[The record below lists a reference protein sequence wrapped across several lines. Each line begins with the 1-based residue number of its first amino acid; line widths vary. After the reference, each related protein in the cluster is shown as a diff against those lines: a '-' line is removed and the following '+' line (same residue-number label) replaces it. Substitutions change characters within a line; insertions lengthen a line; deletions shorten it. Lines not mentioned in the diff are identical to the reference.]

1 MFPRLADD
9 QPDRQTL
16 SRGGFQFIVG
26 VTSRV
31 DQAIPAAVSSL
42 ILPDRVHSAQVG
54 EKERKGKI
62 EYQNEF
68 DWKLRDET
76 QPHNRDQQSKRK
88 SEEVPFISL
97 KPQVLNHP
105 AEEESQK
112 YKDEQEGVPRWVHLA
127 LGRVLDSSAIEK

>member
-1 MFPRLADD
+1 M
-9 QPDRQTL
+9 
-16 SRGGFQFIVG
+16 G

-31 DQAIPAAVSSL
+31 NQAIPAAVSL
-42 ILPDRVHSAQVG
+42 RILPVRVHSAQVS

-62 EYQNEF
+62 GYQNEF

-76 QPHNRDQQSKRK
+76 QPHNGDQQSKRK

-97 KPQVLNHP
+97 KAQVLNHP

-112 YKDEQEGVPRWVHLA
+112 YKDEQEDHPRRDSKRHTQA
-127 LGRVLDSSAIEK
+127 LRDDDHGKSRAPMIKAVFLPGFFP